1 MFNARGLMWY
11 TFLIPIIIFILSCP
25 LAFPTA
31 AVNSS
36 NSYEV
41 PIYQIPISE
50 KNQHDIWKL
59 CEENHLSYEL
69 VLAVFQTEG
78 FNNIS
83 IVNIKT
89 EIEIL
94 AYYRDYW
101 DYQGL
106 PDEIVFDLLLL
117 SKQRGIEDCITLM
130 KDNYAY
136 ELDNYVQ
143 KVTEYKYYLEQSNDA
158 QPPKEEI
165 QDIIPDGPIKL
176 TLKR

>member
-1 MFNARGLMWY
+1 MFKARGLIRY
-11 TFLIPIIIFILSCP
+11 TFLIPVIIFILSCP

-31 AVNSS
+31 AVKSS
-36 NSYEV
+36 NSFEV
-41 PIYQIPISE
+41 PIYQVPISE
-50 KNQHDIWKL
+50 KTQHDIWKL

-78 FNNIS
+78 INNIS

-101 DYQGL
+101 ACQGFS
-106 PDEIVFDLLLL
+106 DEIAFDLLLL
-117 SKQRGIEDCITLM
+117 SKQRGIEDCITLT
-130 KDNYAY
+130 KNNYAY
-136 ELDNYVQ
+136 EFDNYVQ
-143 KVTEYKYYLEQSNDA
+143 KITEYKYYLEQSNDA

-165 QDIIPDGPIKL
+165 QAIIPDGPIKL